1 MSRAL
6 QASRR
11 RSRIRYDL
19 LRHEWIAVTVLTVI
33 AAALASLL
41 LWLTTLEG
49 PAGLGLY
56 RLPLIP

>member
-1 MSRAL
+1 V
-6 QASRR
+6 
-11 RSRIRYDL
+11 
-19 LRHEWIAVTVLTVI
+19 RHEWIAVTVLMVI

-41 LWLTTLEG
+41 LWLTTVEG